1 MEAIRVTYR
10 TALDSE
16 LRTFMT
22 TQLIKYLLFIRGQI
36 PCLYDELLQFVD
48 NYELQQQKPVGGG
61 RRRRLS
67 MSGGIKKAIKCVEAA
82 ELLFSVQLD
91 AIFSLRVKR
100 VVLVFGASLI
110 SPREAV
116 VVDFDE
122 TETKTEDAGSAS
134 SNIDSPHTDQEDMSL
149 EDSQT
154 STPPSPPSPPMT
166 REKQMRLCAQKLMR
180 AVFTHAVEQFSSAL
194 SATKLHVAVLA
205 ERQSTRIPGFVP
217 KQQFKLR
224 LPKDKRGA
232 RAHYIVI
239 CDGADSI
246 PQLQQHDVQHS
257 PSEQVSNGSSNNIEN
272 GSTVACTLQSST
284 TALVSDPG
292 LMWYVLEKPIPGFSE
307 VINTLDG
314 Q

>member
-82 ELLFSVQLD
+82 ELLFRVQLD

-100 VVLVFGASLI
+100 VVLVFGVSLI

-134 SNIDSPHTDQEDMSL
+134 SNIDSPQTDQEDMSL

-154 STPPSPPSPPMT
+154 STPPSPPMT

-257 PSEQVSNGSSNNIEN
+257 ASEQVSNGSSNNIEN
-272 GSTVACTLQSST
+272 GSTVAGTLQSST